1 MTGENPAL
9 DAIDSVDAVAL
20 AEALRQPLTAAC
32 NYIGAVRIMLGS
44 DGGALQESAIEQLD
58 RAELQILRAGDIVR
72 RFQRRTLKQA
82 RKD

>member
-20 AEALRQPLTAAC
+20 AEALRQPLTAAS

-44 DGGALQESAIEQLD
+44 DGGAVQESAIEQLD

-82 RKD
+82 PKD

>member
-44 DGGALQESAIEQLD
+44 DGGAVQESAIEQLD

>member
-44 DGGALQESAIEQLD
+44 DGGAVQESAIEQLD

-82 RKD
+82 PKD